1 MSTVTR
7 TSLDEHKQV
16 QLQEQPAFI
25 VGAVRSGTTLLR
37 LMLDHHPELA
47 FHFEFEFAVD
57 QVAADGSFPSL
68 KQYHDYLSQHRVFQ
82 LSEGVIDPSLSFQEL
97 VNSFLEQKRLRDNK
111 LFVGAT
117 VHHHI
122 DRIQHLWPEAK
133 YIHLLRDGRDVA
145 RSCKMMGWAGNMY
158 HAVDRWIDA
167 ELTWKRL
174 RKHISKEHQLEVRY
188 EDLIREPEQTLSQ
201 ICQFLGVE
209 FDEQIYDYASTST
222 YDMPDASLIAQWR
235 NKLADEEVQLAEA
248 RISEMLVERGYELSG
263 LPLKEV
269 TPAEQKRLAMQDRL
283 WRARFRM
290 RRYGLPLFATDFVA
304 RRLPLDGLAR
314 RCKDKINTID
324 NQHIR

>member
-1 MSTVTR
+1 MSTVTQS
-7 TSLDEHKQV
+7 SLDEHKQV
-16 QLQEQPAFI
+16 KLHQQPAFI

-57 QVAADGSFPSL
+57 QILPDGSFPQVA
-68 KQYHDYLSQHRVFQ
+68 QYHDYLSQHRVFE
-82 LSEGVIDPSLSFQEL
+82 LSEGVIDPSLSYPEL
-97 VNSFLEQKRLRDNK
+97 VNSFLEQKRCRENK
-111 LFVGAT
+111 TLVGAT

-158 HAVDRWIDA
+158 HAVDRWIEA
-167 ELTWKRL
+167 ELTWEKL
-174 RKHISKEHQLEVRY
+174 RKQIPTERKLEVRY
-188 EDLIREPEQTLSQ
+188 EDLICEPEATLTR
-201 ICQFLGVE
+201 ICQFLRVD
-209 FDEQIYDYASTST
+209 FDQRIYDYASTST
-222 YDMPDASLIAQWR
+222 YEMPDEKLIAQWR
-235 NKLADEEVQLAEA
+235 CKLSEEEIQLAES
-248 RISEMLVERGYELSG
+248 RISQMLTERGYELSG
-263 LPLKEV
+263 LPLMEV
-269 TPAEQKRLAMQDRL
+269 SAADQKRLAMQDRL

-324 NQHIR
+324 NEHIR